1 MSLKTVAQLS
11 VATAISS
18 NSDLLAISQTG
29 YLRHV
34 TANTLMVSMAESF
47 ISQMSAA
54 TAISATSDLMIIDQS
69 GYTRQEDIF
78 TIVNSG
84 FPAGVVTAYA
94 GATAP
99 TGWLVCDGSAVS
111 RTTYAKLFTAIS
123 TAWGVGDGSL
133 TFNLPDLREAAPV
146 GIGTTGSLVTSTG
159 SAVTAHDTYTLGQF
173 KDDQAQG
180 HDHIEGTYVSTAVQ
194 RTYGIGIGVTGTRVE
209 AGSNA
214 AAYNNDTSTPNN
226 DGTNGLPRTGTT
238 TRGKRVG
245 VNYIIKY

>member
-78 TIVNSG
+78 TIVNAG

-173 KDDQAQG
+173 KDDQMQG
-180 HDHIEGTYVSTAVQ
+180 HYHNALFQGASSVDGGLGRIGTFGGTYTPLLRNDSFTV
-194 RTYGIGIGVTGTRVE
+194 GTPL
-209 AGSNA
+209 
-214 AAYNNDTSTPNN
+214 T
-226 DGTNGLPRTGTT
+226 DGTNGTPRTGTV